1 MKCDKLKPIQ
11 QGSVELGEYWVYDA
25 EEVDAAIAELKAEN
39 KKLKASS
46 EQIMNELF
54 DKVLIYPHEMVSLE
68 YAYKLAVS
76 LKNTK
81 RALWLARAERNKD
94 LRMLGNFRKY
104 VESRVEKVYSIYS
117 YPTKGFPANYLHKA
131 MMDAFETWCKYFKIA
146 EDKCRAKAEE
156 YK

>member
-1 MKCDKLKPIQ
+1 MKCDELKPIK
-11 QGSVELGEYWVYDA
+11 QGSVELGDYWVYDA

-54 DKVLIYPHEMVSLE
+54 DKVLIYPNETVRLE
-68 YAYKLAVS
+68 DAYKLAVS

-81 RALWLARAERNKD
+81 RALYKACSNWAKSERYTEATWHGD
-94 LRMLGNFRKY
+94 EHREALWA
-104 VESRVEKVYSIYS
+104 KVQDRCL
-117 YPTKGFPANYLHKA
+117 KKV
-131 MMDAFETWCKYFKIA
+131 
-146 EDKCRAKAEE
+146 EE